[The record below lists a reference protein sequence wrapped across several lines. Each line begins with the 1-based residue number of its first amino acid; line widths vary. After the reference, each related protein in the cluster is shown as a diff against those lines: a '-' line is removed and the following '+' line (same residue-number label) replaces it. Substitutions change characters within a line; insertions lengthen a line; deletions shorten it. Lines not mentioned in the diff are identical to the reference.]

1 MNVTLGSAIPN
12 ATRYIYTGYLGIQQQ
27 LLQALSEYSSMKLL
41 KIRHKWSVVTI
52 LFYSVNLNLPK
63 ERSRIQL
70 QFTTTNFPAVS
81 IINCTSFWMCNLV
94 RKSKEWLNIFPGF
107 QYVMAAYFPLIFG
120 YSLQQAVILIV
131 TEKQKKL
138 KIVMA
143 MMGMRVLS
151 NNTIQT
157 KPNKKRV
164 NCLWLNSII
173 SNNLCNRQVR
183 IGSVGSLLRQQSIS

>member
-1 MNVTLGSAIPN
+1 
-12 ATRYIYTGYLGIQQQ
+12 
-27 LLQALSEYSSMKLL
+27 
-41 KIRHKWSVVTI
+41 
-52 LFYSVNLNLPK
+52 
-63 ERSRIQL
+63 
-70 QFTTTNFPAVS
+70 
-81 IINCTSFWMCNLV
+81 
-94 RKSKEWLNIFPGF
+94 
-107 QYVMAAYFPLIFG
+107 
-120 YSLQQAVILIV
+120 
-131 TEKQKKL
+131 
-138 KIVMA
+138 MA